1 MAHFSV
7 HVGTI
12 RRGIGQ
18 NAIASAAYIS
28 RSKLTLH
35 ATDKETNITVP
46 LVWDYRKK
54 AGLAFS
60 KIYAPINAPEWV
72 FNREKLWNKCE
83 EIENRCDSET
93 GGKIM
98 IALPNELTEE
108 QNIALLEDIV
118 AELVDLGMI
127 VDANIHND
135 KENNSHMHLQHSQRE
150 LVENR
155 YGEMEFSRIK
165 NLDWRGPKWTKW
177 IREMTSEKI
186 NYHYFVNGFDLQ
198 VTDKSYKEQDID
210 IQPGVHE
217 GASRNISDSELIEVN
232 NQIAAENAERIKKK
246 PSIILDVIAVN
257 QPAFTKEQIATELEK
272 RLYEGIDFSKMDDI
286 ESMQGELSI
295 TFTSL
300 YNQILACPEI
310 SQLVEADLKGRTLY
324 ATTKRLELEER
335 FTANI
340 KELNS
345 RNDHILGVRD
355 SDLDHLSLLEKI
367 GTNLRD
373 VTTDLVEHIND
384 KTGLK
389 LEKPKQVV
397 SLSSEQRK
405 AVVNVLNGSDIC
417 VLEGIPGA
425 GKTTAMREIVR
436 QYKKAGFKV
445 IGASPSS
452 AASLELAKATG
463 IECKNISKWRKAW
476 LEEQGKKFDLILR
489 GDYYKEDLYKNNG
502 SSGNS
507 TSSLSSKHVMIID
520 EASMG
525 ELANMDYLISEAKSV
540 GAKVILIGDNNQLS
554 PVGWS
559 GALGKAIS
567 ICGSEILG
575 ESNRQQKETHQQATK
590 LLSQYRVRDALDIYW
605 KEGLIKVA
613 RNESEANSMAVRSFV
628 SSYIETACLIEKD
641 DLIST
646 RSKAIGVYENKTR
659 NLLNEHVRQQL
670 KEAGILKGQEHR
682 VLVGSS
688 IKDGKYEKQ
697 YLNLSRGEQ
706 IVFSRNA
713 NHFGKGGIFNGEF
726 GTILKVHKPDKDALA
741 KIDILVHKANGKC
754 EKVKLD
760 LKELANNKYTGRYF
774 HDGMSID
781 YGYAVTSHKLQGASI
796 DDMVVVLEKNV
807 GFEIF
812 NVLSTRHKQNIE
824 IVADKEVLYDAFYES
839 LDESASKARNR
850 FEINIKGGEE
860 KAEETILKGGL
871 AKMVSKKA
879 NTSFASDY
887 LTMGLTEEDKY
898 IKNYLDKSEETIATI
913 RKISS
918 WQNVEQRKTGKKP
931 QMWEHEEFWKEFKEA
946 RHERSIAASSI
957 ISGFAPNGELTGN
970 AREDYN
976 HLTESE
982 YHSECRKASYI
993 KFKNRLVQLGM
1004 NYATLEKHA
1013 SQVTKYGELD
1023 KVIVDQK
1030 ITILHEHDIFKEL
1043 IQSVSSGQTKSVR
1056 NNYGLVNLHIAETNL
1071 AIEEKHVEID
1081 NIENRRQELA
1091 DAIETEEHYRKI
1103 LTPEYLSRIYRIDK
1117 GLKENKNAGE
1127 LALKKY
1133 DTIAL
1138 EHGAEK
1144 SVEMVIKDPT
1154 CIGQA

>member
-18 NAIASAAYIS
+18 NAIATAAYIS
-28 RSKLTLH
+28 RSKLTLY

-72 FNREKLWNKCE
+72 FNRETLWNKCE

-186 NYHYFVNGFDLQ
+186 NYHYFANGFDLQ
-198 VTDKSYKEQDID
+198 VTGKSYKEQGID

-217 GASRNISDSELIEVN
+217 GASRNISGGELVKVN
-232 NQIAAENAERIKKK
+232 RQIASENAERIKEK
-246 PSIILDVIAVN
+246 PSIILDIIAVN

-286 ESMQGELSI
+286 ESMQGELSA

-300 YNQILACPEI
+300 YDQILACPEI

-324 ATTKRLELEER
+324 TTTKRLELEER

-345 RNDHILGVRD
+345 RNDHVLGVRD
-355 SDLDHLSLLEKI
+355 SDLDHLSLSETI
-367 GTNLRD
+367 GIKVRD
-373 VTTDLVEHIND
+373 VTTDLVEHINE
-384 KTGLK
+384 KTDLK
-389 LEKPKQVV
+389 LEKPKKAV

-405 AVVNVLNGSDIC
+405 AVVNVLNGSDVC

-445 IGASPSS
+445 IGASPGS

-489 GDYYKEDLYKNNG
+489 GDYYKEDLYKNNS

-525 ELANMDYLISEAKSV
+525 ELANMDYLISEAKSA
-540 GAKVILIGDNNQLS
+540 GAKVILVGDNNQLS

-575 ESNRQQKETHQQATK
+575 ESNRQQKETHQKATK
-590 LLSQYRVRDALDIYW
+590 LLSQYRVREALDIYW
-605 KEGLIKVA
+605 QEGVIKIA
-613 RNESEANSMAVRSFV
+613 ENESEINSMAVRNFV
-628 SSYIETACLIEKD
+628 NSYIETAKSIERD

-659 NLLNEHVRQQL
+659 NLLNEQVRRQL
-670 KEAGILKGQEHR
+670 KR
-682 VLVGSS
+682 
-688 IKDGKYEKQ
+688 
-697 YLNLSRGEQ
+697 SRDTKR
-706 IVFSRNA
+706 SR
-713 NHFGKGGIFNGEF
+713 
-726 GTILKVHKPDKDALA
+726 
-741 KIDILVHKANGKC
+741 
-754 EKVKLD
+754 
-760 LKELANNKYTGRYF
+760 
-774 HDGMSID
+774 
-781 YGYAVTSHKLQGASI
+781 
-796 DDMVVVLEKNV
+796 
-807 GFEIF
+807 
-812 NVLSTRHKQNIE
+812 
-824 IVADKEVLYDAFYES
+824 
-839 LDESASKARNR
+839 
-850 FEINIKGGEE
+850 
-860 KAEETILKGGL
+860 
-871 AKMVSKKA
+871 
-879 NTSFASDY
+879 
-887 LTMGLTEEDKY
+887 
-898 IKNYLDKSEETIATI
+898 
-913 RKISS
+913 
-918 WQNVEQRKTGKKP
+918 
-931 QMWEHEEFWKEFKEA
+931 
-946 RHERSIAASSI
+946 
-957 ISGFAPNGELTGN
+957 
-970 AREDYN
+970 
-976 HLTESE
+976 
-982 YHSECRKASYI
+982 
-993 KFKNRLVQLGM
+993 
-1004 NYATLEKHA
+1004 
-1013 SQVTKYGELD
+1013 
-1023 KVIVDQK
+1023 
-1030 ITILHEHDIFKEL
+1030 
-1043 IQSVSSGQTKSVR
+1043 
-1056 NNYGLVNLHIAETNL
+1056 
-1071 AIEEKHVEID
+1071 
-1081 NIENRRQELA
+1081 
-1091 DAIETEEHYRKI
+1091 
-1103 LTPEYLSRIYRIDK
+1103 TPEYLLVLL
-1117 GLKENKNAGE
+1117 LKTVNMKNN
-1127 LALKKY
+1127 
-1133 DTIAL
+1133 I
-1138 EHGAEK
+1138 
-1144 SVEMVIKDPT
+1144 
-1154 CIGQA
+1154 